1 MECWAKKLESL
12 LAEALKDGVKDIE
25 NVDLAIITVWDPKL
39 PLGRFSHFMN
49 DQEDYCRAL
58 ANINLSIFGR
68 GTTLNERLLCF
79 SARVGWK
86 LVRIEIDVNDDYKD
100 LLFEVDHDVARIMLG
115 ATAWEKFGI
124 QNSEGFLKLREQMI
138 DEKLPP
144 AEAGRT
150 LNELYGSNL
159 RRQRLSV
166 LDEWLCI
173 FADTDKKS
181 DFFKTLWYLT
191 SDEDIRF
198 YREKQGFNEQAEVS
212 FKDLS
217 LSVDFALVDEFL
229 AFLQALHYYYSD
241 SKNIIGISK
250 AIESSGRKSH
260 KLPDFGASIN
270 IISTEHLRLP
280 NGKEKTIWEE
290 FERILDKS
298 SDEPSKILETGE
310 ENEKLIKPD
319 DELSKF
325 ETALIDSSFD
335 TKHIFEERIKRFR
348 GFYNLMIAMDLL
360 SNTIHE
366 GRDLLFTFLYGEGDV
381 WRVTQNVL
389 SEEEPEMYAKLPKA
403 REFAHLMEHHW
414 SIFQGERVA
423 GFIDKTQANRVKLEG
438 GIPLSKIIQLKPFS
452 PVYSKLL
459 KQSLGMLE
467 EGIAVST
474 SGRGRVRIYYKLS
487 NDNVE
492 IIQWDTIS
500 NEIELLSKGMGTI
513 AKTILDLS
521 LKGDFQNINRVK
533 AVIEEAIEEVSDS
546 LGEGAM
552 IIVGEE
558 DYIKNYL
565 QDMDIDE
572 TKMNWRVRKPLIL
585 LDKILLRAL
594 LIMDGATWFVKNNNP
609 IKSFVE
615 PRFVVYP
622 HCSQCNP
629 SHAFSVLDKNCKA
642 YATIPGPTRD
652 RIEDNKRILNGK
664 GSKHHGAANLSL
676 LLYILNKCKPDN
688 NKFRIYTVS
697 ADGPI
702 KEWPRELIERRE
714 T

>member
-1 MECWAKKLESL
+1 MESWAKKLESF
-12 LAEALKDGVKDIE
+12 LAKTLKDGVKDIE

-49 DQEDYCRAL
+49 DQEDYYRAL

-86 LVRIEIDVNDDYKD
+86 PVQIEITVNNDED
-100 LLFEVDHDVARIMLG
+100 LLFKVDNNVARIILS
-115 ATAWEKFGI
+115 TTTWEKFRI
-124 QNSEGFLKLREQMI
+124 HNTRGFLELREQMI
-138 DEKLPP
+138 EQNLPP
-144 AEAGRT
+144 TEAGRT
-150 LNELYGSNL
+150 LEELYGSNL
-159 RRQRLSV
+159 RRQRLCI
-166 LDEWLCI
+166 LDECLGI
-173 FADTDKKS
+173 FADTDNKS
-181 DFFKTLWYLT
+181 DFFETLWYLT

-198 YREKQGFNEQAEVS
+198 YRKKQKFSEQEDIS
-212 FKDLS
+212 FKHLS
-217 LSVDFALVDEFL
+217 PSVDFALVDEFL
-229 AFLQALHYYYSD
+229 AFLQALSYYYSD
-241 SKNIIGISK
+241 SKNIIGVSK
-250 AIESSGRKSH
+250 ASKSPGRKYSR
-260 KLPDFGASIN
+260 LPDFGASIN
-270 IISTEHLRLP
+270 IISTEHLKLP
-280 NGKEKTIWEE
+280 EGEGIRSK
-290 FERILDKS
+290 FERILTAS
-298 SDEPSKILETGE
+298 SDKPSEILGKRKMKKISLGEP
-310 ENEKLIKPD
+310 N
-319 DELSKF
+319 SKF
-325 ETALIDSSFD
+325 QMALNDPNFDSE
-335 TKHIFEERIKRFR
+335 HIKKQVEMFPN
-348 GFYNLMIAMDLL
+348 FYNLMIAMDLL

-389 SEEEPEMYAKLPKA
+389 SEEEPEMYSKLPKA

-452 PVYSKLL
+452 PLYSKLL

-474 SGRGRVRIYYKLS
+474 SGRGRVRIYYKHS
-487 NDNVE
+487 NDNVQ

-500 NEIELLSKGMGTI
+500 NELELLSKDIGSI
-513 AKTILDLS
+513 ADTILKLS
-521 LKGDFQNINRVK
+521 ISGDFQHINRVK

-572 TKMNWRVRKPLIL
+572 AKMNWRVRNPLIL
-585 LDKILLRAL
+585 LDKILLRTL

-629 SHAFSVLDKNCKA
+629 SHAFSALDENCKA

-652 RIEDNKRILNGK
+652 SIKDNKRILNGK

-676 LLYILNKCKPDN
+676 LLFILNKCKPDN
-688 NKFRIYTVS
+688 NKFRIFTVS

-702 KEWPRELIERRE
+702 KEWPHELLIERRE